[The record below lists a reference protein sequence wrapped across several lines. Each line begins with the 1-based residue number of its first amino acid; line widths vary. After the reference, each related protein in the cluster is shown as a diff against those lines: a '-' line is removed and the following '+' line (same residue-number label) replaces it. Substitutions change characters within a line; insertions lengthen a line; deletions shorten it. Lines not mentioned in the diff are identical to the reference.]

1 MSNGYFFNTLER
13 LGAGSDVVDRMEDL
27 GAVVSNTAG
36 ITDPYYN
43 AFENDKSLLMLE
55 GLTGN
60 FLRANGP
67 FAVFAPITVRILFS
81 ALRGFHK
88 R

>member
-1 MSNGYFFNTLER
+1 MSNRYFFNTLEG
-13 LGAGSDVVDRMEDL
+13 LGARRDVMDRVENL
-27 GAVVSNTAG
+27 GTVVSNTAG

-43 AFENDKSLLMLE
+43 AFENDKALLVLE
-55 GLTGN
+55 GLTSN
-60 FLRANGP
+60 FLRANGTL
-67 FAVFAPITVRILFS
+67 AVFAPITVRILFS

>member
-1 MSNGYFFNTLER
+1 MSNRYFFNPLER
-13 LGAGSDVVDRMEDL
+13 LGAGCDVVDRVKDL

-36 ITDPYYN
+36 IADPYYN
-43 AFENDKSLLMLE
+43 ALENDKALLVFE
-55 GLTGN
+55 GLTSN
-60 FLRANGP
+60 FLRANSTL
-67 FAVFAPITVRILFS
+67 AVFAPITVRILFS